1 VGLDICLSVANILAD
16 QLNMRVPPVLNETVE
31 QGHLGKKSGQGFYQY
46 KQGKPQ
52 KKSAKQ
58 LKSLDDEKH
67 SEIEDRL
74 ILRLLNESIACM
86 REGVVEDA
94 DLLDAGMIFAT
105 GFAPFTGGPMRYLE
119 SRGRDA
125 VLQRL
130 SELENKFGERFQPDA
145 GWQQS

>member
-1 VGLDICLSVANILAD
+1 AD

-52 KKSAKQ
+52 KKSAQQ
-58 LKSLDDEKH
+58 LKLPDDEKH

-74 ILRLLNESIACM
+74 ILRLLNESIACL
-86 REGVVEDA
+86 REGVVKDA

-105 GFAPFTGGPMRYLE
+105 GFAPFTGGPMHYLE
-119 SRGRDA
+119 TRGRDV

-130 SELENKFGERFQPDA
+130 SELEEKFGERFQPDA